1 MKKFTRIAMVVYLL
15 LCAFFIP
22 AAHANIAPVDLAEQ
36 SIVRIYVEHYSNNTG
51 IAYATGSGFVIGNSG
66 DEAQTIVTNRHVI
79 ESGITDEDGSFIPT
93 TVAIY
98 VVYDNINNCIPAELV
113 AVNEVQDMAV
123 LRTEKAVPDR
133 SPIRIRSFDPE
144 KVIGDVVYSI
154 GFPAAS
160 DAIMRQSEQNML
172 YSGKEY
178 MTWSDGKIVRILNQ
192 AHTYSEAG
200 ETIQTTTVINHG
212 NSGGPLVDE
221 LGKVIG
227 ICSFG
232 SEQGTNIYYAISSN
246 ELIKFLDQNNIS
258 YAKESGSGT
267 RLGAIFA
274 FVGSAAVIM
283 TVVLLSKLRKQTP
296 PVSDPVSSPQSAS
309 KSEPAFTPGKPKP
322 IRELL
327 CIEGPLAQKCFRLD
341 GMTTI
346 GRDPRR
352 CQIILPP
359 DCKGVSAM
367 HCTVT
372 FDGIRVLVTDQN
384 SSCGTF
390 VDGNRLTPQTP
401 VVMHRGQRL
410 TLGSNNNVFLL
421 GGSSGKA

>member
-1 MKKFTRIAMVVYLL
+1 M
-15 LCAFFIP
+15 
-22 AAHANIAPVDLAEQ
+22 
-36 SIVRIYVEHYSNNTG
+36 
-51 IAYATGSGFVIGNSG
+51 
-66 DEAQTIVTNRHVI
+66 
-79 ESGITDEDGSFIPT
+79 
-93 TVAIY
+93 
-98 VVYDNINNCIPAELV
+98 
-113 AVNEVQDMAV
+113 
-123 LRTEKAVPDR
+123 
-133 SPIRIRSFDPE
+133 
-144 KVIGDVVYSI
+144 
-154 GFPAAS
+154 
-160 DAIMRQSEQNML
+160 
-172 YSGKEY
+172 
-178 MTWSDGKIVRILNQ
+178 
-192 AHTYSEAG
+192 
-200 ETIQTTTVINHG
+200 
-212 NSGGPLVDE
+212 
-221 LGKVIG
+221 
-227 ICSFG
+227 
-232 SEQGTNIYYAISSN
+232 
-246 ELIKFLDQNNIS
+246 DQNNIS
-258 YAKESGSGT
+258 YAKESSSGT

-283 TVVLLSKLRKQTP
+283 TVVLLSKLRKQLP

-309 KSEPAFTPGKPKP
+309 KSEPAFTPDKPKP

-352 CQIILPP
+352 CQIILPL

-372 FDGIRVLVTDQN
+372 FDGVRVLVTDQN